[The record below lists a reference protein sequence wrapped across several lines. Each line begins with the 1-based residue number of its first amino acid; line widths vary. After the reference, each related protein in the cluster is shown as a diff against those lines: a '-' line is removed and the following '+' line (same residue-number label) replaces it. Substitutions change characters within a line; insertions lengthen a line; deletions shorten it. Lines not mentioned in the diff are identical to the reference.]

1 MPKRPMCLAGFVL
14 IVVLVLTPQPAQAY
28 IDPGTGSLIL
38 QVVAATFLGVLLV
51 AKSFF
56 SQIAAFLAVA
66 VAAVAGIFKG
76 RKTMHQPPPLP
87 PRERG
92 K

>member
-38 QVVAATFLGVLLV
+38 QVVAATLLGVLLGV
-51 AKSFF
+51 KLFLR
-56 SQIAAFLAVA
+56 QI
-66 VAAVAGIFKG
+66 VAAVAGLF
-76 RKTMHQPPPLP
+76 
-87 PRERG
+87 RG
-92 K
+92 KSRHAQPTQERPK